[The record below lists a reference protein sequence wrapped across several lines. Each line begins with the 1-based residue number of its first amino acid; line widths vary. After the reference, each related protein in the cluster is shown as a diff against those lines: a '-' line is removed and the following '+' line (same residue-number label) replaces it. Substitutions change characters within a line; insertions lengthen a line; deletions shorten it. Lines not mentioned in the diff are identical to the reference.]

1 MTLTENKKK
10 ALVLGLGAIGALLVF
25 LWLQSGDEAD
35 TAPTRAAASVAV
47 TASDVM
53 VQDITQQLR
62 VSGTLAAAQRV
73 EIPARVAGR
82 LNHLAVDIGDTVRS
96 GDLLAELEDD
106 IYRQEY
112 SQAQAERD
120 VSRANL
126 AEAEAA
132 LAQTRRALERTRE
145 LRAQGIAAQLELE
158 TAETDVAA
166 QEARVQ
172 LAASQIAQRE
182 AALENARTRLTYT
195 RLIAD
200 GDDTEQEWQV
210 ADRFVDVGSILQANT
225 PVMALVTQN
234 PLRAQVFVTERDYA
248 FLSSGQSARIV
259 TIAWPDEDF
268 MGRVKRI
275 APEFR
280 EASRQAR
287 VEIEVP
293 NDQGRLRPG
302 MFVEVRIA
310 TRTVSD
316 AVTVPI
322 DALITRDGRQG
333 VYLLERDDDD
343 DLRARFVAITP
354 GIEEAGRLQVVSPE
368 LSGRVV
374 TLGQHLLSD
383 GTRVRVSR

>member
-35 TAPTRAAASVAV
+35 TGPARTAPSVAV
-47 TASDVM
+47 TVDDVK

-132 LAQTRRALERTRE
+132 LAQARRALERTRE

-172 LAASQIAQRE
+172 LAASQIAHRE
-182 AALENARTRLTYT
+182 AALENARTRLAYT

-200 GDDTEQEWQV
+200 GGDTEQEWQV

-248 FLSSGQSARIV
+248 FLSSGQTARIV
-259 TIAWPDEDF
+259 TTAWPGEIF
-268 MGRVKRI
+268 TGQVLRI

-322 DALITRDGRQG
+322 EALITRDGRQG
-333 VYLLERDDDD
+333 VYQLEQDEAD

-354 GIEEAGRLQVVSPE
+354 GIEEAGRLQVLSPE